1 MEELTVTHSIGF
13 LSHSN
18 LLINGSPGD
27 LELNEDHLQ
36 VPQQESVR
44 SVDNIIIAIVLVAL

>member
-1 MEELTVTHSIGF
+1 MGIFF
-13 LSHSN
+13 LSLSRSN
-18 LLINGSPGD
+18 LLINGGSGD

-44 SVDNIIIAIVLVAL
+44 SVDNIIIVIVLVAL